1 MSKYIFV
8 ILLILLVNC
17 VIAETTSECL
27 GIDNPAIEDNC
38 RGAQTS
44 SENYVCVLN
53 EVDHTCVEIV
63 KSECNQ
69 VYEPKEEEEEEEEE
83 EETVTTQQ
91 EIRRRLEITETLCN
105 SKQTSDN
112 SKYNCVLKND
122 ESCIEEGKS
131 ICLRTTIYSGRRR
144 LATAELTDDICK
156 DLSVTSQGKKCVAS
170 ADKTKCDEVDEV
182 DRARGRKVNYSY
194 GLNINKL
201 TLFALCLLFF

>member
-17 VIAETTSECL
+17 VIAETTSDCL
-27 GIDNPAIEDNC
+27 EIVNAESEEDC
-38 RGAQTS
+38 REEETT
-44 SENYVCVLN
+44 SENYVCVFN
-53 EVDHTCVEIV
+53 AIDNTCVEIV
-63 KSECNQ
+63 KSECN
-69 VYEPKEEEEEEEEE
+69 EFFE
-83 EETVTTQQ
+83 VTTQQ
-91 EIRRRLEITETLCN
+91 EIHRRLEITETLCN

-112 SKYNCVLKND
+112 SKYNWVIKND

-131 ICLRTTIYSGRRR
+131 SCLQTTTFSGRRR
-144 LATAELTDDICK
+144 LATGYLTDEMCK
-156 DLSVTSQGKKCVAS
+156 GLSVTSQGKKCVAS

-182 DRARGRKVNYSY
+182 DEVDGARGRKVNFSY

>member
-44 SENYVCVLN
+44 SENYVWVFN
-53 EVDHTCVEIV
+53 AIDNTCVEIV
-63 KSECNQ
+63 KSECN
-69 VYEPKEEEEEEEEE
+69 EFFE
-83 EETVTTQQ
+83 VTTQQ

-112 SKYNCVLKND
+112 SKYNCVVKND

-131 ICLRTTIYSGRRR
+131 QCLKVTIFSGRRR
-144 LATAELTDDICK
+144 LTAELTDEMCK
-156 DLSVTSQGKKCVAS
+156 GLSVTSQGKKCVAS

-182 DRARGRKVNYSY
+182 DEVDGARGRKVNFSY